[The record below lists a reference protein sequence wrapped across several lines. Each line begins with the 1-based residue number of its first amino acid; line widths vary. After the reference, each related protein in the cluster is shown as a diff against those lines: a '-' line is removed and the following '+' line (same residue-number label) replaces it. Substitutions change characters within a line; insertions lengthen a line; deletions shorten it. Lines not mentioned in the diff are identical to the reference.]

1 MSKLKRVLISLVL
14 IMSLGT
20 VPTVLTPNIVG
31 AKTVTVKKHRTKRPK
46 KVKATSKTGFK
57 FTRALI
63 KQYHLLGTKY
73 EGNSIT
79 YWVSSST
86 KEQKKLLTDVVNQIN
101 DLGIVKLIPTKKS
114 RAQIYIY
121 NDTGDS
127 DGVLGDTENFRG
139 MGHERGLAIINGSR
153 IIMYVDTIKALGADY
168 AELLYSRCLSHEIG
182 HALGLDHKPYDGSSD
197 EHFVMDADTNG
208 VFMTD
213 NTDHLAPLDDDYIS
227 RLRLIYQP

>member
-1 MSKLKRVLISLVL
+1 MSKLKRILISLVL

-31 AKTVTVKKHRTKRPK
+31 AKTVTIKKHRSKRPK
-46 KVKATSKTGFK
+46 KVKEASQTGFK

-63 KQYHLLGTKY
+63 KKYHLLGTKY

-79 YWVSSST
+79 YWVSRST

-114 RAQIYIY
+114 RAQIYIF

-127 DGVLGDTENFRG
+127 DDILANTESFRG
-139 MGHERGLAIINGSR
+139 MGRERGLAIINGSR
-153 IIMYVDTIKALGADY
+153 IIMCVDTIKALGEDH
-168 AELLYSRCLSHEIG
+168 AELLYSRSLSHEIG
-182 HALGLDHKPYDGSSD
+182 HALGLGHKPDDDSSD
-197 EHFVMDADTNG
+197 EHFVMDDSTN
-208 VFMTD
+208 VEFITD
-213 NTDHLAPLDDDYIS
+213 NSDHLAPLDDDYIS